1 MNQMVG
7 QTQQIMNQAG
17 VNQQQR
23 QAMNFPAG
31 NQAAQQTFRMQGMQA
46 AGIQGPQGLQSA
58 GNPQA
63 MNSLSGQNEHQ
74 LRQLLMTQQP
84 NRSYPN
90 QFQ

>member
-1 MNQMVG
+1 MNQIVG
-7 QTQQIMNQAG
+7 NQQIMNQAAG

-31 NQAAQQTFRMQGMQA
+31 NQANQQTFRMQGMQQ
-46 AGIQGPQGLQSA
+46 AGMHGPQSLQGS

>member
-1 MNQMVG
+1 MNQIVG
-7 QTQQIMNQAG
+7 NQQIMNQAAG

-31 NQAAQQTFRMQGMQA
+31 NQANQQTFRMQGMQQ
-46 AGIQGPQGLQSA
+46 AGMHGPQGLQGS
-58 GNPQA
+58 GNPQT

>member
-1 MNQMVG
+1 MNQIVG
-7 QTQQIMNQAG
+7 NQQIMNQAAG

-31 NQAAQQTFRMQGMQA
+31 NQASQQTFRMQGMQP
-46 AGIQGPQGLQSA
+46 GGMHGPQGLQAS